1 MSYILAIDQGTSSC
15 RAIIFDEKA
24 NIISKSQ
31 KSISQHY
38 SKKGWVEQDPD
49 EILKTQI
56 EVIKDALLQKNIS
69 PTEIQA
75 VGITNQR
82 ETTIL
87 WDKNTAKPIYNA
99 IVWQDRRSDDICKSY
114 KSHES
119 FIQKRTGLLLDPYFS
134 ATKVQ
139 WILEN
144 VSGALEKAKRGEILF
159 GTIDT
164 WLIWNLT
171 SRMLHIT
178 DVSNAS
184 RTLLFNIHSLT
195 WDEELLELFKIPKQV
210 LPRVCMS
217 SEKIGCIN
225 KSFFGGEMPI
235 CGVIGDQQAA
245 LFGQS
250 CTEYGQIKCTYGT
263 GCFLLMNI
271 GKKPKVASKHL
282 ITTVGWSLPGYT
294 HYALEGSIFNGGT
307 ILNWLQSELNLI
319 EHIDEL
325 EGILK
330 SVEDSAGVYFVS
342 ALTGLGAPHW
352 NPQAKGAI
360 LGLSA
365 QTKKAHIIKAAID
378 SIAYQVADL
387 ITAFELE
394 TNEKV
399 LDIKVDGGLAKSN
412 YLMQMQADLSQR
424 TLIQFSIDEVTSL
437 GAAFMA
443 GIAIGLW
450 DLSKIKKLLKE
461 KSKYFPKKES
471 KLINK
476 MRQRWNKAIEVVNG
490 WS

>member
-1 MSYILAIDQGTSSC
+1 
-15 RAIIFDEKA
+15 
-24 NIISKSQ
+24 
-31 KSISQHY
+31 
-38 SKKGWVEQDPD
+38 
-49 EILKTQI
+49 
-56 EVIKDALLQKNIS
+56 
-69 PTEIQA
+69 
-75 VGITNQR
+75 
-82 ETTIL
+82 
-87 WDKNTAKPIYNA
+87 
-99 IVWQDRRSDDICKSY
+99 
-114 KSHES
+114 
-119 FIQKRTGLLLDPYFS
+119 
-134 ATKVQ
+134 
-139 WILEN
+139 
-144 VSGALEKAKRGEILF
+144 
-159 GTIDT
+159 
-164 WLIWNLT
+164 
-171 SRMLHIT
+171 
-178 DVSNAS
+178 
-184 RTLLFNIHSLT
+184 
-195 WDEELLELFKIPKQV
+195 